1 MIRIV
6 VADDNEVLLE
16 HIVKGLKESD
26 KLEVVGIAND
36 GEKELKHIMQF
47 APDVVI
53 TDIEMPKKTG
63 IEVIEIVK
71 DFEKIPEFIVITGG
85 ASIDIMKKLYSLP
98 VKNIYNKPVDI
109 EKLVNEIE
117 SITEIESRE
126 ETIESKLTEESN
138 VLKKI
143 VNFFKK

>member
-71 DFEKIPEFIVITGG
+71 DFEKIPEIGRAHV
-85 ASIDIMKKLYSLP
+85 
-98 VKNIYNKPVDI
+98 
-109 EKLVNEIE
+109 
-117 SITEIESRE
+117 
-126 ETIESKLTEESN
+126 
-138 VLKKI
+138 
-143 VNFFKK
+143 